1 MHPNQTIQLTPKAFA
16 SRHAGHCDDQLEFM
30 KHIVD
35 LPCLIRGSIPLA
47 GELCLVRCY
56 LVP

>member
-35 LPCLIRGSIPLA
+35 VALPDSWLDSA
-47 GELCLVRCY
+47 SK
-56 LVP
+56 

>member
-1 MHPNQTIQLTPKAFA
+1 MLPNQTIQLTPKAFA

-30 KHIVD
+30 KRIVD
-35 LPCLIRGSIPLA
+35 VVRQLPDSLPPSA
-47 GELCLVRCY
+47 VLCLVRCY